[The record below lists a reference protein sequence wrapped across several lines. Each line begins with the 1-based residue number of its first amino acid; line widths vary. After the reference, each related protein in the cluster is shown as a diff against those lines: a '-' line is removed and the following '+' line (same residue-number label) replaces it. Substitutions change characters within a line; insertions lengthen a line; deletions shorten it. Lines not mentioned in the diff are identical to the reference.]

1 MSRPGE
7 AAPLEVVA
15 AVIRRGDGRVLLAQR
30 LPGGPH
36 GGLWE
41 FPGGKVEAGE
51 SPEAA
56 LRREIREELGVEVE
70 VGGTLLAVD
79 HDYPHVR
86 IRLSAY
92 SCTLVDGVPRPLHCQ
107 DFAWALPEEFG
118 SYPMPAADLPVAAA
132 VRGDGT
138 PLTPCEQFHSLSRPV
153 PPGRGE
159 TPRR

>member
-1 MSRPGE
+1 VSRPKE
-7 AAPLEVVA
+7 AAPLDVVA

-30 LPGGPH
+30 LPVGPH

-41 FPGGKVEAGE
+41 FPGGKVEEGE
-51 SPEAA
+51 SREAA
-56 LRREIREELGVEVE
+56 LRREIQEELGVEVE
-70 VGGTLLAVD
+70 VGRALLSVD

-86 IRLSAY
+86 IRLHAY
-92 SCTLVDGVPRPLHCQ
+92 SCTLAAGVPRPLHCQ
-107 DFAWALPEEFG
+107 DFAWVLPEEFG

-132 VRGDGT
+132 VRGDET

>member
-1 MSRPGE
+1 VSRLGE
-7 AAPLEVVA
+7 APPLEVVA
-15 AVIRRGDGRVLLAQR
+15 AVIRGDDGRVLLAQR

-51 SPEAA
+51 SQEAA

-70 VGGTLLAVD
+70 VGGALLSVD

-92 SCTLVDGVPRPLHCQ
+92 ACTLAAGVPRPLHCQ
-107 DFAWALPEEFG
+107 DFAWVLPEEFG
-118 SYPMPAADLPVAAA
+118 SYPMPAADLPVAEA

-138 PLTPCEQFHSLSRPV
+138 PLTPCERFHSLSRPV